1 MCVSA
6 FSQVKGFM
14 HKKTKKKR
22 RTERQKVK
30 KKNNMNACTAMPC
43 ENNYRY
49 PILIAKLKR

>member
-6 FSQVKGFM
+6 FSQLKGFM

-30 KKNNMNACTAMPC
+30 KKKQHECLYSHA
-43 ENNYRY
+43 
-49 PILIAKLKR
+49 L